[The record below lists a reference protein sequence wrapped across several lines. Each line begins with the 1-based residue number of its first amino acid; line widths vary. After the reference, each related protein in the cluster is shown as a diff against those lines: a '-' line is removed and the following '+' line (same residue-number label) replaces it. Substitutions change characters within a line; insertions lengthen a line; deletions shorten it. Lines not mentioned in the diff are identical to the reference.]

1 MRVRWDYEEEVGDE
15 IYVID
20 VCEAPHHLR
29 VHNVNDD
36 ADQVWTL
43 DLRLRQEGATTVLDF
58 AQVMTE
64 TLREQEAIV
73 AARLDNANRRRALRE
88 TRPSGRLASDE
99 DQQLA
104 MAALALE
111 DRQRALDDRR
121 MLETMR
127 SEAMDVK
134 RRFYLAH
141 CAKGTNNAQ
150 N

>member
-1 MRVRWDYEEEVGDE
+1 MILLSLLAATPITPELDALDRAMATCAR
-15 IYVID
+15 
-20 VCEAPHHLR
+20 
-29 VHNVNDD
+29 NVVNPAFAAD
-36 ADQVWTL
+36 AG
-43 DLRLRQEGATTVLDF
+43 RRSG
-58 AQVMTE
+58 VMTE
-64 TLREQEAIV
+64 IFREQEAIV
-73 AARLDNANRRRALRE
+73 TERLDNATRRRVLRE

-111 DRQRALDDRR
+111 DRQRALNDRR

-127 SEAMDVK
+127 AEAMDAK

-150 N
+150 D

>member
-1 MRVRWDYEEEVGDE
+1 MILLSLLAASPITAEFDALDRAMATCARAV
-15 IYVID
+15 
-20 VCEAPHHLR
+20 
-29 VHNVNDD
+29 VNPAFAAD
-36 ADQVWTL
+36 AG
-43 DLRLRQEGATTVLDF
+43 RRSRM
-58 AQVMTE
+58 MTE

-73 AARLDNANRRRALRE
+73 GARLDIANRRRALRE
-88 TRPSGRLASDE
+88 TRPSGRIASDE

-121 MLETMR
+121 LLETMR
-127 SEAMDVK
+127 AEAMDVK
-134 RRFYLAH
+134 RRYYLAH